1 MRYRLA
7 LDIGANSIGWC
18 CLRLDEAGQPAG
30 ILAMGVRVFPDGR
43 NPKDGSSNAAARR
56 QPRAMR
62 RNRDRYLQRRHAL
75 LNALTRFGLMP
86 SDDAARRAVA
96 QREPWT
102 LRAEAL
108 TRRLTPE
115 ELGRVLFHLNQRRGF
130 ASNRK
135 ADRGNEEKG
144 KIAEAA
150 DRLRAELV
158 RAEAPTLGAWLA
170 ERHAGRRPVRARL
183 VGAGAKAAYD
193 FYPTRDL
200 IKAEFDTI
208 WTAQAGWNPALT
220 DGMRDTLKRIIF
232 HQRPLRAVPRGKCWL
247 EPGEDRAYRALPT
260 TQRFRI
266 AQELANLRLNAPGEP
281 ARGLEPHERE
291 VLASALRKGK
301 DLSFDRIRSILKLP
315 ADTDFNLQS
324 AKRDGLK
331 GDETAHRLG
340 GKKALGD
347 TWHKLP
353 LAAQD
358 EAVEALLEAESE
370 AALIAR
376 FAAIGLDETAA
387 RTANDVA
394 LPDGTA
400 SLSVK
405 AMRSILPHLERG
417 LRYDEAVQAAG
428 YAHHSD
434 RRTGEIMPRLPYYGE
449 VLGERIGTGSNNPED
464 PDEKRFGRAPNPTV
478 HVGLNELRRVVNA
491 LIDRFGHPH
500 EVVVEVLRELGRSQK
515 QRQQVERE
523 QAENQRANERRAATL
538 KELGFPVNGRNL
550 MRLRLYDEQGPAA
563 KDRVCP
569 YTGTIITPRTALS
582 EEVEEDHILPF
593 SLTLDDSPANR
604 VLCTREANR
613 LKRRQSPF
621 DAFGHTAQW
630 PEILERAKL
639 LPSNKRWRFQPDAL
653 ERLKRDGDF
662 LARHMTESA
671 WLARLARMYL
681 EAIAPERVVAV
692 PGRITAMLRDALGL
706 NADAVLGKGG
716 ARKDRTDHRH
726 HAIDAVVVGLIDRSF
741 LQRVQTAARRG
752 EEEGRSRFAEVGEPW
767 PGFVAEVGAA
777 ARAIV
782 VSHKPD
788 HGWQD
793 ALHNDTAYG
802 PIAGAKDGEPNVV
815 VRRPIET
822 LAEMKPEDA
831 DRVRDPVLREKLRA
845 ALTIPDKAGRKA
857 ALAAIEHP
865 TGVPVRRVRM
875 VERLDSTV
883 TIADRRTGRR
893 YKVMKRDGNHRAE
906 VWRMP
911 DGKLKLWVVSTF
923 HAAQEAEARR
933 LGRKVPDL
941 RPHPAAKLLMRLHKN
956 DMVALEEGTAR
967 RVMRVVKFSEGNI
980 TLASHYEGGNLK
992 ARDASKDDDFK
1003 YYYLSGKRLRDD
1015 KARPVSV
1022 DPACV
1027 VRDPGAIL

>member
-1 MRYRLA
+1 MHYRLA

-18 CLRLDEAGQPAG
+18 CLRLNEAGQPAG

-62 RNRDRYLQRRHAL
+62 RNRDRYLQRRRAL

-86 SDDAARRAVA
+86 ADEAARCAVA
-96 QREPWT
+96 QRDPWA

-108 TRRLTPE
+108 TRRLAPE

-150 DRLRAELV
+150 DRLRAELA
-158 RAEAPTLGAWLA
+158 RAEAATLGAWLA
-170 ERHAGRRPVRARL
+170 ERHAKREPVRARL

-200 IKAEFDTI
+200 IQAEFDTI
-208 WTAQAGWNPALT
+208 WAAQAGWNPALT
-220 DGMRDTLKRIIF
+220 EEMREALRTIIF
-232 HQRPLRAVPRGKCWL
+232 HQRPLRAVRRGKCWL
-247 EPGEDRAYRALPT
+247 EPGEDRAYRAMPT

-266 AQELANLRLNAPGEP
+266 AQDLANLRLNTPGEP
-281 ARGLEPHERE
+281 ARGLTEGERAL
-291 VLASALRKGK
+291 LASALRKGK
-301 DLSFDRIRSILKLP
+301 DLSFDRIRSVLKLP

-324 AKRDGLK
+324 AKRDELK

-347 TWHKLP
+347 AWHKLP
-353 LAAQD
+353 LDAQD
-358 EAVEALLEAESE
+358 EAVEALLEAEDE

-376 FAAIGLDETAA
+376 LAVIGLDEAAA
-387 RTANDVA
+387 RTANDVT

-400 SLSVK
+400 SLSLK
-405 AMRSILPHLERG
+405 AMRTILPHLERG

-428 YAHHSD
+428 YVHHSD
-434 RRTGEIMPRLPYYGE
+434 RRTGEIMKRLPYYGE
-449 VLGERIGTGSNNPED
+449 VLGERIGTGSNQPDDPE
-464 PDEKRFGRAPNPTV
+464 EKRFGRAPNPTV

-515 QRQQVERE
+515 QRQQIERE
-523 QAENQRANERRAATL
+523 QAENQRANERRAQEL
-538 KELGFPVNGRNL
+538 KALGFPVNGRNL
-550 MRLRLYDEQGPAA
+550 MRLRLLEEQAFDP

-593 SLTLDDSPANR
+593 ALTFDDSTANR

-613 LKRRQSPF
+613 LKRRQTPF
-621 DAFGHTAQW
+621 EAFGHTPQW
-630 PEILERAKL
+630 PAILERTKS
-639 LPSNKRWRFQPDAL
+639 LPQNKRWRFQPDAGQKFKD
-653 ERLKRDGDF
+653 EEQF
-662 LARHMTESA
+662 LARHMKESA

-692 PGRITAMLRDALGL
+692 PGRITAMLRDTLGL
-706 NADAVLGKGG
+706 NSDSVLGKGG

-741 LQRVQTAARRG
+741 LQRVQTAARRS
-752 EEEGRSRFAEVGEPW
+752 EEEGRRRFADLGEPW

-793 ALHNDTAYG
+793 ALHNETAYG
-802 PIAGAKDGEPNVV
+802 PIVGAQRDGPNVV

-822 LAEMKPEDA
+822 LADKGTEAADA
-831 DRVRDPVLREKLRA
+831 VRDAPLREKLRA
-845 ALTIPDKAGRKA
+845 VLAITDKAARKA

-865 TGVPVRRVRM
+865 AGVRVRRVRM
-875 VERLDSTV
+875 VERLDSTLA
-883 TIADRRTGRR
+883 IADRRTGKP
-893 YKVMKRDGNHRAE
+893 YKVMKREGNHRAE

-923 HAAQEAEARR
+923 DAAQEAEARR

-956 DMVALEEGTAR
+956 DMVALGEEEGR
-967 RVMRVVKFSEGNI
+967 RLMRVVKFSEGNI
-980 TLASHYEGGNLK
+980 TLAPHQEGGNLK
-992 ARDASKDDDFK
+992 ARDASKDDEFK
-1003 YYYLSGKRLRDD
+1003 YYYLSGKRLRED

-1022 DPACV
+1022 DPAGV
-1027 VRDPGAIL
+1027 VRDPGPLP

>member
-18 CLRLDEAGQPAG
+18 CLGLDEAGQPAG

-86 SDDAARRAVA
+86 ADEAERRAIA
-96 QREPWT
+96 ERDPWK
-102 LRAEAL
+102 LRAKAL

-150 DRLRAELV
+150 DRLRAELA

-183 VGAGAKAAYD
+183 VGAGEKAAYD
-193 FYPTRDL
+193 VYPTRDL
-200 IKAEFDTI
+200 IEAEFDTV
-208 WTAQAGWNPALT
+208 WTAQAGWNPSLA
-220 DGMRDTLKRIIF
+220 DDMRDRLKRIIF

-266 AQELANLRLNAPGEP
+266 AQDLANLRLNAPGEP
-281 ARGLEPHERE
+281 ARGLEAHERE
-291 VLASALRKGK
+291 VLASALHKGK
-301 DLSFDRIRSILKLP
+301 DLSFDRIRSVLKLP

-353 LAAQD
+353 LVAQD
-358 EAVEALLEAESE
+358 EAVEALLEADNE
-370 AALIAR
+370 AELIAR
-376 FAAIGLDETAA
+376 FAAIGLDEAAA
-387 RTANDVA
+387 RTASDVT

-400 SLSVK
+400 SLSLT
-405 AMRSILPHLERG
+405 AMRKILPELERG

-434 RRTGEIMPRLPYYGE
+434 RRTGEIMKRLPYYGE
-449 VLGERIGTGSNNPED
+449 VLGERIGTGSNSPDDPE
-464 PDEKRFGRAPNPTV
+464 EKRFGRAPNPTV

-515 QRQQVERE
+515 QRQEIERE
-523 QAENQRANERRAATL
+523 QTKNQQANERRAQEL
-538 KELGFPVNGRNL
+538 KSLGFPVNGRNL
-550 MRLRLYDEQGPAA
+550 MRLRLLEEQAFDP
-563 KDRVCP
+563 KNRVCP
-569 YTGTIITPRTALS
+569 YTGTIITPRSALS

-593 SLTLDDSPANR
+593 ALTFDDSTANR

-621 DAFGHTAQW
+621 EAFGHTKQW
-630 PEILERAKL
+630 PEILERARL
-639 LPSNKRWRFQPDAL
+639 LPPNRRWRFQPDAL
-653 ERLKRDGDF
+653 EKLKRDGDF

-671 WLARLARMYL
+671 WLARLARLYL

-692 PGRITAMLRDALGL
+692 PGRITALLRDALGL
-706 NADAVLGKGG
+706 NAEAVLGKGG

-752 EEEGRSRFAEVGEPW
+752 EEEGRRRFAELGKPW

-822 LAEMKPEDA
+822 LADKGAEAA
-831 DRVRDPVLREKLRA
+831 DGVRDAPLREKLRA
-845 ALTIPDKAGRKA
+845 ALAVTDKAMRKA
-857 ALAAIEHP
+857 ALAAITHP
-865 TGVPVRRVRM
+865 DGVPVRRVRM

-883 TIADRRTGRR
+883 TITDRRTGKP

-911 DGKLKLWVVSTF
+911 DGKLRLWVVSTF
-923 HAAQEAEARR
+923 DAAQEAEARR

-941 RPHPAAKLLMRLHKN
+941 RPHPAAKLLIRLHKN
-956 DMVALEEGTAR
+956 DMVAMGEGDTR
-967 RVMRVVKFSEGNI
+967 HVMRVVKFSGGNI
-980 TLASHYEGGNLK
+980 TLAPHYEGGNLK
-992 ARDASKDDDFK
+992 ARDASKDDSFK
-1003 YYYLSGKRLRDD
+1003 YYYLSGKRLRKDR
-1015 KARPVSV
+1015 ARRVSV
-1022 DPACV
+1022 DPGGV
-1027 VRDPGAIL
+1027 VRDRGPLQ

>member
-18 CLRLDEAGQPAG
+18 CLRLDEAGQPTG

-43 NPKDGSSNAAARR
+43 NPKDGSSNAVARR

-62 RNRDRYLQRRHAL
+62 RNRDRYLQRRRAL
-75 LNALTRFGLMP
+75 LNALTRFELMP
-86 SDDAARRAVA
+86 TDETARRAIA
-96 QREPWT
+96 ERDPWA

-108 TRRLTPE
+108 TRRLAPE

-150 DRLRAELV
+150 DRLRAELA
-158 RAEAPTLGAWLA
+158 RAEAVTLGAWLA
-170 ERHAGRRPVRARL
+170 ERHAKREPVRARL

-200 IKAEFDTI
+200 IQAEFDTI
-208 WTAQAGWNPALT
+208 WRAQAAWNTALT
-220 DGMRDTLKRIIF
+220 EEMREALRRIIF

-247 EPGEDRAYRALPT
+247 EPGEDRAYRAMPT

-281 ARGLEPHERE
+281 ARVLEPHERE

-347 TWHKLP
+347 AWHTLP
-353 LAAQD
+353 LDVQD
-358 EAVEALLEAESE
+358 RAVEALLDADDD

-376 FAAIGLDETAA
+376 FAGLGLDEAAA
-387 RTANDVA
+387 RTASAVT

-400 SLSVK
+400 SLSEK
-405 AMRSILPHLERG
+405 AMRAILPHLERG

-449 VLGERIGTGSNNPED
+449 VLGERIGTGSNQPGD

-515 QRQQVERE
+515 QRQDINKE
-523 QAENQRANERRAATL
+523 QAENQRANERRAQEL
-538 KELGFPVNGRNL
+538 KSLGFPVNGRNL
-550 MRLRLYDEQGPAA
+550 MRLRLLEEQAFDP
-563 KDRVCP
+563 KNRVCP

-582 EEVEEDHILPF
+582 DEVEEDHILPF
-593 SLTLDDSPANR
+593 ALTFDDSTANR

-613 LKRRQSPF
+613 LKRRQTPF
-621 DAFGHTAQW
+621 DAFGHTPQW
-630 PEILERAKL
+630 PEILERTKS
-639 LPSNKRWRFQPDAL
+639 LPKNKRWRFQPDAGQKFKD
-653 ERLKRDGDF
+653 EEQF
-662 LARHMTESA
+662 LARHLTESA

-706 NADAVLGKGG
+706 NSDSVLGKGG

-741 LQRVQTAARRG
+741 LQRVQTAARRS
-752 EEEGRSRFAEVGEPW
+752 EEEGRRRFADVGEPW

-802 PIAGAKDGEPNVV
+802 PIADAKDGEPNVV
-815 VRRPIET
+815 VRRPIEA
-822 LAEMKPEDA
+822 LAEKGAEAADA
-831 DRVRDPVLREKLRA
+831 VRDEKLREKLRA
-845 ALTIPDKAGRKA
+845 ALAIPDKAARKA
-857 ALAAIEHP
+857 ALGAIEHP
-865 TGVPVRRVRM
+865 AGVAVRRVRM
-875 VERLDSTV
+875 TERLDSTV
-883 TIADRRTGRR
+883 AIADRRSGKP

-911 DGKLKLWVVSTF
+911 DGRLRLWVVSTF
-923 HAAQEAEARR
+923 DAAQEAEARR

-956 DMVALEEGTAR
+956 DLVAMGDKDGR
-967 RVMRVVKFSEGNI
+967 RFLLVVNLDPGRLVFADHFEAGNI
-980 TLASHYEGGNLK
+980 RERH
-992 ARDASKDDDFK
+992 RDPNDRFR
-1003 YYYLSGKRLRDD
+1003 YVMLSATGMEREKVRS
-1015 KARPVSV
+1015 VSV
-1022 DPACV
+1022 DPAGA
-1027 VRDPGAIL
+1027 VRDPGPIL

>member
-18 CLRLDEAGQPAG
+18 CLRLDEGGRPAG

-62 RNRDRYLQRRHAL
+62 RNRDRYLQRRRAL

-86 SDDAARRAVA
+86 ADETARRAIA
-96 QREPWT
+96 ERDPWA
-102 LRAEAL
+102 LRADAL
-108 TRRLTPE
+108 VRRLAPE

-150 DRLRAELV
+150 DRLRAEMT
-158 RAEAPTLGAWLA
+158 RAEVPTLGAWLA
-170 ERHAGRRPVRARL
+170 ERHAKREPVRARL

-200 IKAEFDTI
+200 IEAEFDTV
-208 WTAQAGWNPALT
+208 WTAQAGWNPSLA
-220 DGMRDTLKRIIF
+220 DDMRDRLKRIIF

-247 EPGEDRAYRALPT
+247 EPGEPRAFRAMPT

-266 AQELANLRLNAPGEP
+266 AQDLANLRLNAPGEP
-281 ARGLEPHERE
+281 ARGLEAHERE
-291 VLASALRKGK
+291 VLGSALHKGK
-301 DLSFDRIRSILKLP
+301 DLSFDRIRSVLKLP

-347 TWHKLP
+347 TWHRLP

-358 EAVEALLEAESE
+358 EAVEALLEADDE
-370 AALIAR
+370 AELIAR

-417 LRYDEAVQAAG
+417 LRYDEAVQAAA

-449 VLGERIGTGSNNPED
+449 VLGERIGTGSNNPDD
-464 PDEKRFGRAPNPTV
+464 PEERRFGRAPNPTV

-491 LIDRFGHPH
+491 LIERFGHPH

-515 QRQQVERE
+515 QRQEIERE
-523 QAENQRANERRAATL
+523 QTKNQQANERRAQEL
-538 KELGFPVNGRNL
+538 KSLGFPVNGRNL
-550 MRLRLYDEQGPAA
+550 MRLRLLEEQAFDP
-563 KDRVCP
+563 KNRVCP

-593 SLTLDDSPANR
+593 ALTFDDSTANR

-621 DAFGHTAQW
+621 EAFGHIKQW
-630 PEILERAKL
+630 PEILERARL
-639 LPSNKRWRFQPDAL
+639 LPDNKRWRFQPDAL

-706 NADAVLGKGG
+706 NSDAVLGKGG

-741 LQRVQTAARRG
+741 LQRVQTAARRS
-752 EEEGRSRFAEVGEPW
+752 EEEGRRRFADLGEPW
-767 PGFVAEVGAA
+767 PGFVVEVAAA

-802 PIAGAKDGEPNVV
+802 PIVGARDGEPNVV
-815 VRRPIET
+815 VRRPTET
-822 LAEMKPEDA
+822 LAEMKPEEVE
-831 DRVRDPVLREKLRA
+831 RVRDPVLREKVRA
-845 ALTIPDKAGRKA
+845 AMAIADKAARKA
-857 ALAAIEHP
+857 ALAAITHP
-865 TGVPVRRVRM
+865 DGVPVRRVRM
-875 VERLDSTV
+875 VERLDSVV
-883 TIADRRTGRR
+883 TIADRRTGRP

-911 DGKLKLWVVSTF
+911 GGRLRLWVVSTF
-923 HAAQEAEARR
+923 DAAQEAEARR

-941 RPHPAAKLLMRLHKN
+941 RPHPAARLLMRLHKN
-956 DMVALEEGTAR
+956 DMVALGQGEAR
-967 RVMRVVKFSEGNI
+967 RVMRVVKFRDGQVN
-980 TLASHYEGGNLK
+980 LAPHNEGGNLK
-992 ARDASKDDDFK
+992 VRDADRNDPFK
-1003 YYYLSGKRLRDD
+1003 YLNASAGRLHSE
-1015 KARPVSV
+1015 KARKVSV
-1022 DPACV
+1022 DPSGV
-1027 VRDPGAIL
+1027 VRDPGPIL

>member
-1 MRYRLA
+1 MRHRLA

-30 ILAMGVRVFPDGR
+30 LLAMGVRVFPDGR

-62 RNRDRYLQRRHAL
+62 RNRDRYLQRRRAL

-86 SDDAARRAVA
+86 ADETARQAMAERDPWALRADALARRLA
-96 QREPWT
+96 
-102 LRAEAL
+102 
-108 TRRLTPE
+108 PE

-144 KIAEAA
+144 KIREAA
-150 DRLRAELV
+150 DRLRTEMM

-200 IKAEFDTI
+200 IQAEFDTI
-208 WTAQAGWNPALT
+208 WAAQAGWNPALT
-220 DGMRDTLKRIIF
+220 EEMRETLRTIIF
-232 HQRPLRAVPRGKCWL
+232 RQRPLRAVPRGKCWL
-247 EPGEDRAYRALPT
+247 EPGEDRAYRAMPT

-266 AQELANLRLNAPGEP
+266 AQDLANLRLNAPGEP
-281 ARGLEPHERE
+281 ARSLEPHERE

-301 DLSFDRIRSILKLP
+301 DLSFDRIRSILKVP

-347 TWHKLP
+347 AWHKLA
-353 LAAQD
+353 LDVQD
-358 EAVEALLEAESE
+358 RAVEALLDADDE

-376 FAAIGLDETAA
+376 FAELGLDEATA
-387 RTANDVA
+387 RTASEVT

-400 SLSVK
+400 SLSDK
-405 AMRSILPHLERG
+405 AMRAILPHLERG
-417 LRYDEAVQAAG
+417 LLYDEAVQAAG

-449 VLGERIGTGSNNPED
+449 VLGERIGTGSNQPND
-464 PDEKRFGRAPNPTV
+464 PDETRFGRAPNPTV

-515 QRQQVERE
+515 QRQDINKE
-523 QAENQRANERRAATL
+523 QAENQRANERRAQEL
-538 KELGFPVNGRNL
+538 KSLGFPVNGRNL
-550 MRLRLYDEQGPAA
+550 MRLRLLEEQAFDP
-563 KDRVCP
+563 KNRVCP

-582 EEVEEDHILPF
+582 DDMEEDHILPF
-593 SLTLDDSPANR
+593 ALTFDDSTANR

-613 LKRRQSPF
+613 LKRRQTPF
-621 DAFGHTAQW
+621 EAFGHTPQW
-630 PEILERAKL
+630 PEILERTKF
-639 LPSNKRWRFQPDAL
+639 LPKNKRWRFQPDAGQKFKD
-653 ERLKRDGDF
+653 EEQF

-692 PGRITAMLRDALGL
+692 PGRITAMLRDVLGL
-706 NADAVLGKGG
+706 NSDAVLGKGG

-741 LQRVQTAARRG
+741 LQRVQTAARRS
-752 EEEGRSRFAEVGEPW
+752 EEEGRRRFAELGEPW
-767 PGFVAEVGAA
+767 PGFVAEIGAA

-802 PIAGAKDGEPNVV
+802 PIVGAKDGEPNVV

-822 LAEMKPEDA
+822 LADKGAEAADA
-831 DRVRDPVLREKLRA
+831 VRDAPLREKVRA
-845 ALTIPDKAGRKA
+845 ALSITDKGPRKE

-865 TGVPVRRVRM
+865 AGVPVRRVRM

-883 TIADRRTGRR
+883 AIADRRTGRP
-893 YKVMKRDGNHRAE
+893 YKLMKRDGNHRAE
-906 VWRMP
+906 LWRLP

-923 HAAQEAEARR
+923 DAAQEGEARR

-956 DMVALEEGTAR
+956 DLAAMGEGEAR
-967 RVMRVVKFSEGNI
+967 RILLVVNLDSGRLVFADHFETGNI
-980 TLASHYEGGNLK
+980 RERH
-992 ARDASKDDDFK
+992 RDPNDRFR
-1003 YYYLSGKRLRDD
+1003 YVMLSATGMQREKVRLV
-1015 KARPVSV
+1015 AV
-1022 DPACV
+1022 DPGGSI
-1027 VRDPGAIL
+1027 RDPGPVL

>member
-18 CLRLDEAGQPAG
+18 CLRLDGAGQPVG

-43 NPKDGSSNAAARR
+43 NPNDGSSNAVARR
-56 QPRAMR
+56 QARAMR
-62 RNRDRYLQRRHAL
+62 RNRDRYLQRRQAL
-75 LNALTRFGLMP
+75 LNALTRFALMP
-86 SDDAARRAVA
+86 ADEAARRAIA
-96 QREPWT
+96 ERDPWA

-108 TRRLTPE
+108 TRRLAPE

-150 DRLRAELV
+150 DRLRAALA
-158 RAEAPTLGAWLA
+158 RAQAPTLGAWLA
-170 ERHAGRRPVRARL
+170 ERHAKREPVRARL
-183 VGAGAKAAYD
+183 VGAGARAAYD

-200 IKAEFDTI
+200 IRAEFDTI
-208 WTAQAGWNPALT
+208 WKAQAGWNTALT
-220 DGMRDTLKRIIF
+220 EEMREALRGIIF
-232 HQRPLRAVPRGKCWL
+232 HQRPLRAVPRGRCWL
-247 EPGEDRAYRALPT
+247 EPAEPRAYRALPT

-266 AQELANLRLNAPGEP
+266 AQELANLRLNPPGEP
-281 ARGLEPHERE
+281 ARSLDPQERE

-347 TWHKLP
+347 AWHALP
-353 LAAQD
+353 LDVQD
-358 EAVEALLEAESE
+358 SAVEALLDADDD
-370 AALIAR
+370 AALSAR
-376 FAAIGLDETAA
+376 FAELGLDEAAA
-387 RTANDVA
+387 RTASAVM

-400 SLSVK
+400 SLSAK
-405 AMRSILPHLERG
+405 AMRAILPHLERG

-449 VLGERIGTGSNNPED
+449 VLGERIGTGSNQPND
-464 PDEKRFGRAPNPTV
+464 ADEKRFGRAANPTV
-478 HVGLNELRRVVNA
+478 HVGLNEVRRVVNA

-515 QRQQVERE
+515 QRQDINRE
-523 QAENQRANERRAATL
+523 QAENQRANERRAQEL
-538 KELGFPVNGRNL
+538 RSLGFPVNGRNL
-550 MRLRLYDEQGPAA
+550 MRLRLLEEQASDP
-563 KDRVCP
+563 KNRVCP

-582 EEVEEDHILPF
+582 DEVEEDHILPF
-593 SLTLDDSPANR
+593 ALTFDDSPANR

-613 LKRRQSPF
+613 LKRGRTPF
-621 DAFGHTAQW
+621 EAFGHTPQW
-630 PEILERAKL
+630 PAILERAKL
-639 LPSNKRWRFQPDAL
+639 LPKNKRWRFQPDAGQKFKD
-653 ERLKRDGDF
+653 EEQF
-662 LARHMTESA
+662 LARHLTETA

-681 EAIAPERVVAV
+681 EAIAPGRVVAV
-692 PGRITAMLRDALGL
+692 PGRITAVLRDALGL
-706 NADAVLGKGG
+706 NSESVLGKGG
-716 ARKDRTDHRH
+716 ARKDRTDYRH

-741 LQRVQTAARRG
+741 LQRVQTAARRS
-752 EEEGRSRFAEVGEPW
+752 EEEGRRRFADVGEPW
-767 PGFVAEVGAA
+767 PGFVAEVSAA

-793 ALHNDTAYG
+793 KLHNDTAYG

-815 VRRPIET
+815 VRRPIEA
-822 LAEMKPEDA
+822 LADKGAKAADA
-831 DRVRDPVLREKLRA
+831 VRDERLREKLRA
-845 ALTIPDKAGRKA
+845 VLAIPDKAARKA
-857 ALAAIEHP
+857 ALGAIEYP
-865 TGVPVRRVRM
+865 AGVAVRRVRM
-875 VERLDSTV
+875 TERLDSTV
-883 TIADRRTGRR
+883 VIVDRRSGKP

-911 DGKLKLWVVSTF
+911 DGRLRLWVVSTF
-923 HAAQEAEARR
+923 DAAQEAEARR
-933 LGRKVPDL
+933 LGRTVPDL

-956 DMVALEEGTAR
+956 DMVALGEGETR
-967 RVMRVVKFSEGNI
+967 RVMRVVKFSEGQVTFAPHNE
-980 TLASHYEGGNLK
+980 AGNLK
-992 ARDASKDDDFK
+992 ARDADRNDAFK
-1003 YYYLSGKRLRDD
+1003 YLYAGIARLRQE
-1015 KARPVSV
+1015 KARKVSV
-1022 DPACV
+1022 DPAGV
-1027 VRDPGAIL
+1027 VRDPGPIL